1 MANYNLEELI
11 LEGKSKVGLAAL
23 GFTKEEIENAQANI
37 EKKNPDVNVLPD
49 AGESPS
55 GDGSLESV
63 SIKPFESVISALKA
77 DKNFFGDLDDGGIT
91 LNFVDTGEQSSRVYA
106 FGRGKETADKYMS
119 VMQGKAAGAL
129 KRYKNLQKDLAVD
142 LDSESV
148 APGESKVLYEASKL
162 DPLNAHFRY
171 DAVTKNAVT
180 KALQEDS
187 DYQRKIQG
195 YNEEIDQLDSKI
207 KQNKYIP
214 VSVPSFND
222 LRTDAFRASETR
234 TAEEQRNADKQR
246 LASLK
251 SERLSYIDKSY
262 RQYREGVL
270 EEAINTVMP
279 NLSDD
284 QINNIENAYK
294 GYGYRIDINKDET
307 TGGNKVDIDNTAKI
321 TALRAEG
328 LVESVLIYPLL
339 RLNEGLFG
347 PVDRSVMPE
356 WADQRNLTVDQMQR
370 ESLSER
376 NLKVQELQGDK
387 TVYKQPFRED
397 MMYGEMKLS
406 KALQYAGETGRMAVE
421 SSPYSMATLAFAAAT
436 KNPQLT
442 ALFASYLAG
451 AEQWA
456 EFKSDATFDSFTTV
470 DGKPVQD
477 VDLMRDIHAYYKSGG
492 YEIKEDQQG
501 RQYLMVPRA
510 SENSFVGVLPNPEAK
525 VYVEVND
532 GERFGMSFANGIAE
546 GLPTAI
552 AQSYML
558 KAVGLWG
565 SGQTQPLINFWQGFI
580 KAGVGGVGAE
590 GAEEAATEMMT
601 IMNEAAIRGEY
612 ISPIEAVVR
621 TTEATLAGMFSG
633 GGMST
638 TLYTGRMAAMGES
651 GRRLEFSRGQMLN
664 AILSGKTF
672 DIVSEDVEKLRDK
685 ANKLASGEVT
695 GRDAEIIEAE
705 IREALAVNASKNEQV
720 SQLLSDLA
728 NVDVNQAVELAEAV
742 SNLSMLSKGVEN
754 TMGSL
759 TEDAAKAVLSEQLTR
774 AREQVNQ
781 GLAKAEATLASA
793 EETQGIV
800 SEAVT
805 EGVASEEMALVD
817 QLTEQL
823 QVTAESLADN
833 LDMSVEQAQELLD
846 NPLTTPTTV
855 AVASRLAGKKGNIQL
870 YESPEAYLKAT
881 EDLSGRIGTFAQYDP
896 KTNTVHLSPSARAV
910 DVMEELWHDSIEKN
924 GVSSEAIDEM
934 YDELSK
940 SQDPRVRAIIEER
953 TREYGDSKDMKE
965 EAVVGVLREGIS
977 VETNNQEFLNAS
989 EKFSSEYKVE
999 KFVSE
1004 ASAVALDQQRYDV
1017 VLTQMAQAGV
1027 NELQSRYS
1035 EEELN
1040 RIQEET
1046 GIDISQSP
1054 TFSQVEQLIEYA
1066 AATNPIIVEPLNSLI
1081 PRELMTPEFESA
1093 IFSNPQVRKDYEDGK
1108 AILTVTVRQDGTGVN
1123 EFKLRGRSSGSV
1135 MFSGIEG
1142 EQLMAEI
1149 LQGQEGVFALS
1160 DKGVVSTLLN
1170 KLYGPRGVKR
1180 KLEKVPNHKKKGTE
1194 VSDYIVINVEQMGP
1208 DAIQSG
1214 SIISMRR
1221 AEGMLEVLEDENTSQ
1236 RKKNQVVK
1244 LVTEWLSD
1252 IEISTTRTDVITEV
1266 SGRGSRKTGTEQFP
1280 RREDARE
1287 KRRAAKQEVRELA
1300 EQVVEGPISPAAE
1313 RKAARQ
1319 TAYTEES
1326 FGGTVFFVPNQQ
1338 VWKSFDQAYL
1348 RELYVLRNGNAQQK
1362 QEAAEKLLDYL
1373 ANKNGLET
1381 GVTITFENRGKLL
1394 GKLEKKIPQGLLV
1407 PIEEIKKEARSESL
1421 KKFNPE
1427 EIKGK
1432 IIGTI
1437 VGKRKGTTATEFSAP
1452 AVKRTEAERESDYG
1466 YGIPL
1471 EDVSVHTFESPVSIE
1486 ELTGESLGARDK
1498 QTRVNIPKPIVD
1510 WIGNEA
1516 VADQT
1521 DHIQRGK
1528 SSRFMGMPDS
1538 PFTMTYTEEVVNSK
1552 GTYSNNI
1559 YREKRFQDGWHF
1571 WNWWVLQTGNGKVDK
1586 LGGWGYIDENGAF
1599 RRLGNIPKKKDRQT
1613 GEILEVEPL
1622 FRSNQQRQIDS
1633 NAEEAYNKMIRREA
1647 QEAENK
1653 RIEEELREKTKDSN
1667 ISYELLSGVSGLEYD
1682 NLYGSFNTFAIGKY
1696 LQSMS
1701 NLFDVMTQANA
1712 LEEGGKIEFSPL
1724 SRPSASYQMIA
1735 EGQFEGMIDA
1745 ELASMDVVTRFG
1757 REDILQTG
1765 KLVTF
1770 FRNYARFQDPNIVYS
1785 AEKTSDGWKLSVN
1798 LKVSDANQK
1807 MVDDYNAMDRP
1818 QSRQDIDYVIQ
1829 SFNTGKPYQP
1839 KSSKIMPPR
1848 YYDLKND
1855 RGAFKGTIDF
1865 LNTWMVDK
1873 YAEILGLQEQVEEK
1887 RGKKVPQS
1895 QNFKEIEQLMYGRTR
1910 NAMEQLDN
1918 KMQAAKE
1925 FMVAND
1931 ITHTDLSQYMYAR
1944 HAAERNEHIAKKRP
1958 DLLDGSGMSNE
1969 VAEDILAKFDTKEM
1983 KEAAA
1988 MFDAILDDTRQTM
2001 KDFGLETQERLDAW
2015 NELYQN
2021 YVPLQGFADDEMD
2034 AASNPYPTGGAGMA
2048 VYGSKVKAAIGRE
2061 SEAANVLAN
2070 IVMQNAVTHQW
2081 AEKNRVLESL
2091 HDLVK
2096 KNPMEDVWSIVDAK
2110 IPLTKLDENG
2120 RQVAMTIME
2129 MQADPHTVPVRINGE
2144 QKFIRFQDPYYAD
2157 VLNGMT
2163 MEQTNTFL
2171 RMMRAPVSWLRGVFT
2186 QWDPNFF
2193 VSNFAR
2199 DIGGSLYTASSDL
2212 ETGVIDNVNTKGFQK
2227 KMFGNTFRSL
2237 NALLGEAVRGK
2248 ELPAELQQF
2257 YDEWKEDGGQ
2267 TGWNYVKDL
2276 KEIEA
2281 ELAVNADDLTRGK
2294 QLRDKL
2300 FSSPKKFFEFVEGVN
2315 DAFENSI
2322 RLSAYMTARQQG
2334 ASRQQ
2339 AAVFSKNITV
2349 NFNKQGEAGPA
2360 INTMYLFFNAAIQGN
2375 KRVYESITRVK
2386 PPKKADGTT
2395 REWYE
2400 RATGAQKIAAGMAG
2414 FSGMLTLLNLAMS
2427 GRDPEDDELWY
2438 NKVSEYDKQRNMI
2451 ICYGPERDDF
2461 LKIPLPYGFGLF
2473 NNMGLALAET
2483 STGNRSTD
2491 KALMFLGTSA
2501 FSAFS
2506 PISFGGDADNP
2517 GTFVLRSFAPTTLKP
2532 FVELAENRTYFG
2544 SPITGEQLPFGTP
2557 VPSSELSFRAPQEIQ
2572 SFFEWMN
2579 QATGGSQ
2586 FKSGWADFNPD
2597 YTWYLFEY
2605 FVGGSGDFILS
2616 TGEQA
2621 RNLAEMSKRSLEKA
2635 KESKDVGELVKA
2647 LGYGF
2652 SEEGE
2657 VKINY
2662 NDIPIAKKI
2671 YGEASPFYDIE
2682 AFKDNSMEVEQL
2694 FREIKEDKIIAEPGR
2709 YKGVQELHKE
2719 YQQANKTLK
2728 VLRQSLREARDIE
2741 DYIDRQNRIFDLYEA
2756 QRRVM
2761 ARYNKKYKQ
2770 LRGQN

>member
-11 LEGKSKVGLAAL
+11 LSGKSNTSLMSMGIPM
-23 GFTKEEIENAQANI
+23 EEINSTRASI
-37 EKKNPDVNVLPD
+37 EKKNPNVNVLPD
-49 AGESPS
+49 AGESVS
-55 GDGSLESV
+55 GDTSSESAPATAKQDTSIAKLPDWLAGNVPTQEIILENISKNENITSQLSERGASIAEIQARLEANEYKDAGPIYQGDPMAPSMRRIVPGKSAAEARKEDEEELMSQQLALLNFSRTAYTRTYSDIVEATYREKFPEPPKYAEGEYKGDSEAWVEWAKSAKEMESL
-63 SIKPFESVISALKA
+63 LY
-77 DKNFFGDLDDGGIT
+77 DQQGMTLDLDDDGYVG
-91 LNFVDTGEQSSRVYA
+91 Q
-106 FGRGKETADKYMS
+106 KETMANDF
-119 VMQGKAAGAL
+119 L
-129 KRYKNLQKDLAVD
+129 VD
-142 LDSESV
+142 V
-148 APGESKVLYEASKL
+148 
-162 DPLNAHFRY
+162 
-171 DAVTKNAVT
+171 
-180 KALQEDS
+180 
-187 DYQRKIQG
+187 
-195 YNEEIDQLDSKI
+195 
-207 KQNKYIP
+207 
-214 VSVPSFND
+214 
-222 LRTDAFRASETR
+222 
-234 TAEEQRNADKQR
+234 R
-246 LASLK
+246 L
-251 SERLSYIDKSY
+251 
-262 RQYREGVL
+262 
-270 EEAINTVMP
+270 AINTAADIGV
-279 NLSDD
+279 
-284 QINNIENAYK
+284 
-294 GYGYRIDINKDET
+294 YGIGLAA
-307 TGGNKVDIDNTAKI
+307 TGGGN
-321 TALRAEG
+321 
-328 LVESVLIYPLL
+328 LL
-339 RLNEGLFG
+339 DDDSIRKHAVQSNERRKQLMSE
-347 PVDRSVMPE
+347 RSVR
-356 WADQRNLTVDQMQR
+356 A
-370 ESLSER
+370 S
-376 NLKVQELQGDK
+376 G
-387 TVYKQPFRED
+387 FAED
-397 MMYGEMKLS
+397 MEFGELS
-406 KALQYAGETGRMAVE
+406 FKKSLNYLDEFLSSAIE
-421 SSPYSMATLAFAAAT
+421 SSPYTAAAIGIGT
-436 KNPQLT
+436 VATPAASVG
-442 ALFASYLAG
+442 ALSYLSG
-451 AEQWA
+451 ARAYYQA
-456 EFKSDATFDSFTTV
+456 KLDSSFDKFFV
-470 DGKPVQD
+470 DGKE
-477 VDLMRDIHAYYKSGG
+477 VDPIGQSKLLSSIQKYYESEDF
-492 YEIKEDQQG
+492 EIK
-501 RQYLMVPRA
+501 
-510 SENSFVGVLPNPEAK
+510 
-525 VYVEVND
+525 ND
-532 GERFGMSFANGIAE
+532 GDGDYIEIEGAFGPQKVFVEQNNAARWGYATALGIAE
-546 GLPTAI
+546 GLPEAI
-552 AQSYML
+552 GTHIVMKGVQSFLKGNKQPLTDMMDGFL
-558 KAVGLWG
+558 KA
-565 SGQTQPLINFWQGFI
+565 SMT
-580 KAGVGGVGAE
+580 GVLPETAQE
-590 GAEEAATEMMT
+590 FTTEFMT
-601 IMNEAAIRGEY
+601 IMAEASIKGEY
-612 ISPIEAVVR
+612 ISVEQALSRMTQAAATGGVSGSAVGPVVF
-621 TTEATLAGMFSG
+621 G
-633 GGMST
+633 
-638 TLYTGRMAAMGES
+638 
-651 GRRLEFSRGQMLN
+651 GQMLSMGKEGREGFFGAN
-664 AILSGKTF
+664 QTARALAGKTDALPVVDF
-672 DIVSEDVEKLRDK
+672 ETAQQQQNVLDALNSPDITEVERDVLQDQLQDINGKIESNNKQLQEGLSRMYEVDPIKAIQVSKNINQLNAMNQSVMANRDIVTRD
-685 ANKLASGEVT
+685 
-695 GRDAEIIEAE
+695 
-705 IREALAVNASKNEQV
+705 
-720 SQLLSDLA
+720 
-728 NVDVNQAVELAEAV
+728 
-742 SNLSMLSKGVEN
+742 
-754 TMGSL
+754 
-759 TEDAAKAVLSEQLTR
+759 
-774 AREQVNQ
+774 
-781 GLAKAEATLASA
+781 LAKAAVKERLDALRESIAKDLASIQTEPPEVIETAEQLSAELQVSAESIGKKLGKTA
-793 EETQGIV
+793 EEAQALMDSGI
-800 SEAVT
+800 APT
-805 EGVASEEMALVD
+805 AL
-817 QLTEQL
+817 
-823 QVTAESLADN
+823 LAAAN
-833 LDMSVEQAQELLD
+833 
-846 NPLTTPTTV
+846 
-855 AVASRLAGKKGNIQL
+855 LAGKQGNVIT
-870 YESPEAYLKAT
+870 YETREQFLEGVPDSELANRQKSLAQFDPNTGEIHISPEA
-881 EDLSGRIGTFAQYDP
+881 S
-896 KTNTVHLSPSARAV
+896 AV
-910 DVMEELWHDSIEKN
+910 DVLEEAAHRKLEEGEFDF
-924 GVSSEAIDEM
+924 EAM
-934 YDELSK
+934 AKELLES
-940 SQDPRVRAIIEER
+940 DNLAVRAIAEQRRDEYSDSQDVNEEI
-953 TREYGDSKDMKE
+953 
-965 EAVVGVLREGIS
+965 VVGVLRETPEI
-977 VETNNQEFLNAS
+977 EFENSALNAIN
-989 EKFSSEYKVE
+989 KDLKNTFKL
-999 KFVSE
+999 E
-1004 ASAVALDQQRYDV
+1004 AAAAQQAVPMTRSQYEQTMTTVVQSAVNNLQERVHSIGLDLNDV
-1017 VLTQMAQAGV
+1017 AESVGVDMTGDLTLQDLDKITNEYSRRVPLTVEGNLPKNAQ
-1027 NELQSRYS
+1027 L
-1035 EEELN
+1035 
-1040 RIQEET
+1040 
-1046 GIDISQSP
+1046 
-1054 TFSQVEQLIEYA
+1054 
-1066 AATNPIIVEPLNSLI
+1066 TNPELRLKLQEAGLTDENGRLNTAVPTILMKLD
-1081 PRELMTPEFESA
+1081 ELG
-1093 IFSNPQVRKDYEDGK
+1093 N
-1108 AILTVTVRQDGTGVN
+1108 VTINGRQY
-1123 EFKLRGRSSGSV
+1123 
-1135 MFSGIEG
+1135 FSGIDAEQMRSGASLDMLLASTNKGTATKFYNLVKELVDESGSNNFLILYEVMG
-1142 EQLMAEI
+1142 EQAAQTSVIYTDKGISNLLAKDGATKSDRDALIAGLDALEAVTRKSKNVEGGYIISYREI
-1149 LQGQEGVFALS
+1149 LENPPNKKNPVSRSQKKTHVAANKKEAEAWIREQNRNKKAQQKKAGQEGEVYQAEYIEVEGQPQKASEPFSMPPKLREAI
-1160 DKGVVSTLLN
+1160 KTL
-1170 KLYGPRGVKR
+1170 
-1180 KLEKVPNHKKKGTE
+1180 
-1194 VSDYIVINVEQMGP
+1194 
-1208 DAIQSG
+1208 
-1214 SIISMRR
+1214 
-1221 AEGMLEVLEDENTSQ
+1221 
-1236 RKKNQVVK
+1236 
-1244 LVTEWLSD
+1244 
-1252 IEISTTRTDVITEV
+1252 
-1266 SGRGSRKTGTEQFP
+1266 KTG
-1280 RREDARE
+1280 
-1287 KRRAAKQEVRELA
+1287 K
-1300 EQVVEGPISPAAE
+1300 
-1313 RKAARQ
+1313 
-1319 TAYTEES
+1319 
-1326 FGGTVFFVPNQQ
+1326 
-1338 VWKSFDQAYL
+1338 
-1348 RELYVLRNGNAQQK
+1348 
-1362 QEAAEKLLDYL
+1362 AAEKEQAYREILEYIL
-1373 ANKNGLET
+1373 NKNIASKMTIEQRDALNKPLADSYAVDMSEIRSEKLTEQSRGNVVAGAVGSLVTNSILGGQEIDLEDT
-1381 GVTITFENRGKLL
+1381 QRSQYSYGVAVENSNYFDFETPFKAETLNFDNT
-1394 GKLEKKIPQGLLV
+1394 KIHDNKSWFNNQIVENLV
-1407 PIEEIKKEARSESL
+1407 EVEAAQDKKEA
-1421 KKFNPE
+1421 K
-1427 EIKGK
+1427 
-1432 IIGTI
+1432 
-1437 VGKRKGTTATEFSAP
+1437 
-1452 AVKRTEAERESDYG
+1452 D
-1466 YGIPL
+1466 
-1471 EDVSVHTFESPVSIE
+1471 
-1486 ELTGESLGARDK
+1486 
-1498 QTRVNIPKPIVD
+1498 
-1510 WIGNEA
+1510 
-1516 VADQT
+1516 
-1521 DHIQRGK
+1521 
-1528 SSRFMGMPDS
+1528 SRFMGMPET

-1552 GTYSNNI
+1552 GTYSNTI
-1559 YREKRFQDGWHF
+1559 HRQKQFQDGWHF

-1586 LGGWGYIDENGAF
+1586 LGAWGYMDENGAF
-1599 RRLGNIPKKKDRQT
+1599 NRLGKIPKKKDRKT

-1622 FRSNQQRQIDS
+1622 FRSNQQRQIDRNS
-1633 NAEEAYNKMIRREA
+1633 EQIYKKKVKDEML
-1647 QEAENK
+1647 EAENAQ
-1653 RIEEELREKTKDSN
+1653 IEQDLKEKTEESN
-1667 ISYELLSGVSGLEYD
+1667 ISYGLLSGNASLEYVS
-1682 NLYGSFNTFAIGKY
+1682 LNTFLKSDARNNY
-1696 LQSMS
+1696 LKSMS
-1701 NLFDVMTQANA
+1701 GLFDVMTDSNA
-1712 LEEGGKIEFSPL
+1712 MEQGDRIQFSPL
-1724 SRPSASYQMIA
+1724 MGAGPAYQRFA
-1735 EGQFEGMIDA
+1735 DEQFENMLDV
-1745 ELASMDVVTRFG
+1745 ELGSLEVVTTFA
-1757 REDILQTG
+1757 REDVLQTG
-1765 KLVTF
+1765 KVVNF
-1770 FRNYARFQDPNIVYS
+1770 FRNYARFNDPNIVNS
-1785 AEKTSDGWKLSVN
+1785 IEKTEDGWKLSVN
-1798 LKVSDANQK
+1798 LKVSSENQQL
-1807 MVDDYNAMDRP
+1807 VDDFNSKEKP
-1818 QSRQDIDYVIQ
+1818 KSREDVEATIQ
-1829 SFNTGKPYQP
+1829 SFRDGSTYEP
-1839 KSSKIMPPR
+1839 KASRIMPPR

-1910 NAMEQLDN
+1910 NAMEQLDQ

-2300 FSSPKKFFEFVEGVN
+2300 FSSPKRFFEFVEGVN

-2572 SFFEWMN
+2572 TFFEWMN

-2621 RNLAEMSKRSLEKA
+2621 RNLAEMSKRSIDKA
-2635 KESKDVGELVKA
+2635 KDAQDVGELISA

-2652 SEEGE
+2652 SEEQE

-2682 AFKDNSMEVEQL
+2682 AFKNNSMEIEQL
-2694 FREIKEDKIIAEPGR
+2694 FREIKEEKIVAEPGR
-2709 YKGVQELHKE
+2709 YKGVQALHKE
-2719 YQQANKTLK
+2719 YQETNKTLK
-2728 VLRQSLREARDIE
+2728 QLRQSLREAREIE

-2761 ARYNKKYKQ
+2761 ARYNKKYKE
-2770 LRGQN
+2770 LRGQD